1 MGRTFQEFGVLV
13 GGLACG
19 AAFTVIALFIA
30 GVFN

>member
-19 AAFTVIALFIA
+19 AAFMVIALAVA
-30 GVFN
+30 GVLY